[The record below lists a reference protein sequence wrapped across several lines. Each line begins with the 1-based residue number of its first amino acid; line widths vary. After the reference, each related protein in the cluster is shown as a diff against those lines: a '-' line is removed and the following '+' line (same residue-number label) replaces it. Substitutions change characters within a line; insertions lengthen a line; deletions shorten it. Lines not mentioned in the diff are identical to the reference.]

1 MAIEYVYALHDFE
14 PQNDDEI
21 AFVAG
26 ERIEVL
32 EKDDAY
38 GDGWWT
44 VRFRFPYISRGVLH
58 TDKVQ
63 NPSTRILPFIRNN
76 LKPENRAAIYLGERE
91 SFRRTILPRRVLC
104 SPTSEPPPA
113 NHISTPAGM
122 VGHCTH

>member
-1 MAIEYVYALHDFE
+1 MAVEYVYALHDFE

-44 VRFRFPYISRGVLH
+44 VRCHLLFYI
-58 TDKVQ
+58 
-63 NPSTRILPFIRNN
+63 
-76 LKPENRAAIYLGERE
+76 IY
-91 SFRRTILPRRVLC
+91 SFR
-104 SPTSEPPPA
+104 S
-113 NHISTPAGM
+113 
-122 VGHCTH
+122 

>member
-1 MAIEYVYALHDFE
+1 MEVEYVYALHDFE

-44 VRFRFPYISRGVLH
+44 VR
-58 TDKVQ
+58 TDYSSLFTALSSIITYFVFF
-63 NPSTRILPFIRNN
+63 L
-76 LKPENRAAIYLGERE
+76 
-91 SFRRTILPRRVLC
+91 
-104 SPTSEPPPA
+104 
-113 NHISTPAGM
+113 
-122 VGHCTH
+122 

>member
-44 VRFRFPYISRGVLH
+44 VRFRFPTFHVGFYILI
-58 TDKVQ
+58 KV
-63 NPSTRILPFIRNN
+63 
-76 LKPENRAAIYLGERE
+76 
-91 SFRRTILPRRVLC
+91 
-104 SPTSEPPPA
+104 PPPPCLTRTC
-113 NHISTPAGM
+113 SSGT
-122 VGHCTH
+122 T

>member
-32 EKDDAY
+32 ERDDAY

-44 VRFRFPYISRGVLH
+44 VSIYPYLMIRSSYFMLMNLFPGC
-58 TDKVQ
+58 D
-63 NPSTRILPFIRNN
+63 
-76 LKPENRAAIYLGERE
+76 IYSHLLWNANIWLIT
-91 SFRRTILPRRVLC
+91 SDRVG
-104 SPTSEPPPA
+104 
-113 NHISTPAGM
+113 I
-122 VGHCTH
+122 

>member
-1 MAIEYVYALHDFE
+1 MEVEYVYALHDFE

-44 VRFRFPYISRGVLH
+44 VR
-58 TDKVQ
+58 T
-63 NPSTRILPFIRNN
+63 NPSSIFTQ
-76 LKPENRAAIYLGERE
+76 
-91 SFRRTILPRRVLC
+91 
-104 SPTSEPPPA
+104 
-113 NHISTPAGM
+113 
-122 VGHCTH
+122 

>member
-21 AFVAG
+21 DFVAG

-44 VRFRFPYISRGVLH
+44 VRLLILH
-58 TDKVQ
+58 AYMSGIDLF
-63 NPSTRILPFIRNN
+63 TRILIPSPQFLLHAIPATIRY
-76 LKPENRAAIYLGERE
+76 KTPNRAV
-91 SFRRTILPRRVLC
+91 T
-104 SPTSEPPPA
+104 
-113 NHISTPAGM
+113 
-122 VGHCTH
+122 